1 MTDKKNKKNTAE
13 ALAKKQKDD
22 VALYRIIILLLGG
35 MIGFPLIGMLG
46 KIPKEIWDEYMPLFC
61 ICGWVLVA
69 TAIFVPVYFKKV
81 LKKNEDGKLI
91 TSFGIGVSLA
101 LSGFIFALYPFLDDA
116 SGKFQIAFIMVILTG
131 CVYHLYTRGFFEI
144 SVSLCVCMVFFYFIN
159 VQPFTYFELFL
170 NYFCK
175 IAVFPVSICGLVL
188 TILKLVGVKEGKKF
202 SRLLPDNRFYAVISA
217 VVWGSALAAAA
228 LLIAFSASF
237 VFILT
242 YFIVLFIV
250 LGIIC
255 TIKLL

>member
-1 MTDKKNKKNTAE
+1 MIYLELSATEEKNYIDK
-13 ALAKKQKDD
+13 
-22 VALYRIIILLLGG
+22 LYQ
-35 MIGFPLIGMLG
+35 
-46 KIPKEIWDEYMPLFC
+46 
-61 ICGWVLVA
+61 
-69 TAIFVPVYFKKV
+69 
-81 LKKNEDGKLI
+81 
-91 TSFGIGVSLA
+91 SFT
-101 LSGFIFALYPFLDDA
+101 
-116 SGKFQIAFIMVILTG
+116 TG
-131 CVYHLYTRGFFEI
+131 RD
-144 SVSLCVCMVFFYFIN
+144 
-159 VQPFTYFELFL
+159 FELFL

-202 SRLLPDNRFYAVISA
+202 SRLLPENRFYAVISA